1 MYVELTDLQAV
12 LPLQFLTQALDDDN
26 DGVIDAWEAVQAAA
40 ERSVNAVLGVRFSVP
55 FIATDTNPIPPIVC
69 EAAFLFAAEA
79 CYTRRGVE
87 FDQNPFGKSAS
98 TMRATLRQIAAG
110 EMPLAPT
117 IERQKPSVSI
127 ITEPARTAG
136 SGLSV

>member
-1 MYVELTDLQAV
+1 MYVALTDLQAII
-12 LPLQFLTQALDDDN
+12 PPAFLTQALDDDS
-26 DGVIDAWEAVQAAA
+26 DGVIDAWTAVQAAA
-40 ERSVNAVLGVRFSVP
+40 ERAVNAALGVRFTVP
-55 FIATDTNPIPPIVC
+55 FTDPIPPIVA

-117 IERQKPSVSI
+117 IERQKPSVSV